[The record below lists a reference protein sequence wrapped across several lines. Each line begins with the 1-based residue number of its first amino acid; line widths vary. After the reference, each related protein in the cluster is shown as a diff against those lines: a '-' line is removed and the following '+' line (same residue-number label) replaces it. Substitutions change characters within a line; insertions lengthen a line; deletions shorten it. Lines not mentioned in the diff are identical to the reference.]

1 MGLFGGKSQSH
12 SIDDLLAMK
21 DSEINGLIK
30 GRKGVPFKS
39 AKELRKATKEERRR
53 MEGERGM
60 AALLAG
66 LQGGG
71 TNNQNHKNIPVR
83 DRVHPSRHREALNKE
98 IHAAIRS
105 GDRAA
110 QVRLREEA
118 KQHGYLR

>member
-1 MGLFGGKSQSH
+1 MEDGDIKK
-12 SIDDLLAMK
+12 LLSKNK
-21 DSEINGLIK
+21 D
-30 GRKGVPFKS
+30 VPFKNV
-39 AKELRKATKEERRR
+39 KELRKAAADGRRR
-53 MEGERGM
+53 LEGEKGM
-60 AALLAG
+60 SALLAG

-110 QVRLREEA
+110 QIRLREEA